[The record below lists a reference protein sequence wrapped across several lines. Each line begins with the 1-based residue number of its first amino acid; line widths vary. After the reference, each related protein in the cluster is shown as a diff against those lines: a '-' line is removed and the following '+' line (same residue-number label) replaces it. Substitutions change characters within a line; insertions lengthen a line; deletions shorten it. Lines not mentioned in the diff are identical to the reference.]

1 KFSLGDFQADFTRAT
16 FWVILL
22 NGIFINLQNFG
33 IDQNYIQRYI
43 TSRSEREARKAVW
56 VGAMLYIPVSLL
68 FFMIG
73 TALFSYYAVQPELLP
88 AGTAADQV
96 FPHFIVTGLPVGLT
110 GLVVAAIFAAA
121 MSTVSTSLNSSA
133 TIF

>member
-1 KFSLGDFQADFTRAT
+1 CVTGVTVTIYTLLGGIEAVIWTDAVQGFVLIGGALLCLLMLLFGMPGGPGQMFSVASMHNKFSLGDFQADFTRAT

-56 VGAMLYIPVSLL
+56 VGAMLYIPVSL
-68 FFMIG
+68 
-73 TALFSYYAVQPELLP
+73 
-88 AGTAADQV
+88 
-96 FPHFIVTGLPVGLT
+96 
-110 GLVVAAIFAAA
+110 
-121 MSTVSTSLNSSA
+121 
-133 TIF
+133 